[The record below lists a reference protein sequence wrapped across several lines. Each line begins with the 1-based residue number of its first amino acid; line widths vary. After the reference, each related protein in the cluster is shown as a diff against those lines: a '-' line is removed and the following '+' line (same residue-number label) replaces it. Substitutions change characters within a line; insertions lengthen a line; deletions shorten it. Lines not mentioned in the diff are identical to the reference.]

1 MSENTDEQL
10 ISKRRAIQKIALL
23 PSIPV
28 VLQRI
33 IETSSDPTAS
43 AHDLQATIVK
53 DQSISAAILKLAN
66 SAYYGYVRGVD
77 DIERAVIIIGFNTAV
92 SVAISVSVL
101 KSLSDKMDSKE
112 FSKEDFWIHTIASG
126 EAAKILAH
134 QMNYEFVSRAYIV
147 GLIHDIGK
155 VVLSFIDPAEFDD
168 AVFEARAVG
177 KPLYECEKAI
187 FNFDH
192 QDAGQWLG
200 EKWQLPENIIAG
212 IQYHHKIDSCPEHF
226 MTEALIGHAANHIAK
241 SVKIGN
247 SGDEIIPDLHPFVE
261 KKLKLNSK
269 KIETV
274 KEKLKK
280 SKEEIENF
288 LQAIQ

>member
-1 MSENTDEQL
+1 LSKESEEQI

-23 PSIPV
+23 PSIPII
-28 VLQRI
+28 LQKI
-33 IETSSDPTAS
+33 IETSSNPTAS
-43 AHDLQATIVK
+43 AHDLQETIIK

-77 DIERAVIIIGFNTAV
+77 DVERAVIIIGFNTAV

-101 KSLSDKMDSKE
+101 KSISDKMESQE

-126 EAAKILAH
+126 EAAKILAI
-134 QMNYEFVSRAYIV
+134 QMDYEFVSRAYIV

-177 KPLYECEKAI
+177 KPLYECETQI
-187 FNFDH
+187 FNFNH

-212 IQYHHKIDSCPEHF
+212 IQYHHKIDSCPDNF
-226 MTEALIGHAANHIAK
+226 ITEALIAHAANHIAK
-241 SVKIGN
+241 SVKFGN
-247 SGDEIIPDLHPFVE
+247 SGDEMIHDLHPFVE

-269 KIETV
+269 KIEAA
-274 KEKLKK
+274 
-280 SKEEIENF
+280 KEELQKSREEIDNF

>member
-1 MSENTDEQL
+1 MSKESEEQI

-23 PSIPV
+23 PSIPII
-28 VLQRI
+28 LQKI
-33 IETSSDPTAS
+33 IETSSNPTAS
-43 AHDLQATIVK
+43 AHDLQETIIK

-77 DIERAVIIIGFNTAV
+77 DVERAVIIIGFNTAV

-101 KSLSDKMDSKE
+101 KSISDKMESQE

-126 EAAKILAH
+126 EAAKILAI
-134 QMNYEFVSRAYIV
+134 QMDYEFVSRAYIV

-177 KPLYECEKAI
+177 KPLYECETQI
-187 FNFDH
+187 FNFNH

-212 IQYHHKIDSCPEHF
+212 IQYHHKIDSCPDNF
-226 MTEALIGHAANHIAK
+226 ITEALIAHAANHIAK
-241 SVKIGN
+241 SVKFGN
-247 SGDEIIPDLHPFVE
+247 SGDEMIHDLHPFVE

-269 KIETV
+269 KIEAA
-274 KEKLKK
+274 
-280 SKEEIENF
+280 KEELQKSREEIDNF

>member
-1 MSENTDEQL
+1 MSEESDEQL

-28 VLQRI
+28 VLQKI

-43 AHDLQATIVK
+43 AHDLEKTIIK

-77 DIERAVIIIGFNTAV
+77 DVERAVIIIGFNTAV
-92 SVAISVSVL
+92 SIAISVSVL
-101 KSLSDKMDSKE
+101 KSLSDKMDSQE
-112 FSKEDFWIHTIASG
+112 FSREDFWIHTIASG
-126 EAAKILAH
+126 EAARILA
-134 QMNYEFVSRAYIV
+134 QKMNYEFVSRAYII

-177 KPLYECEKAI
+177 KPLYVCENEI
-187 FNFDH
+187 FNFNH

-212 IQYHHKIDSCPEHF
+212 IQYHHNIDSCPENF
-226 MTEALIGHAANHIAK
+226 ITEALIGHTANHIAK
-241 SVKIGN
+241 SAKFGN
-247 SGDEIIPDLHPFVE
+247 SGDELVPDLHPFVE

-269 KIETV
+269 KIEAAK
-274 KEKLKK
+274 KEMEK
-280 SKEEIENF
+280 SREVIDNF